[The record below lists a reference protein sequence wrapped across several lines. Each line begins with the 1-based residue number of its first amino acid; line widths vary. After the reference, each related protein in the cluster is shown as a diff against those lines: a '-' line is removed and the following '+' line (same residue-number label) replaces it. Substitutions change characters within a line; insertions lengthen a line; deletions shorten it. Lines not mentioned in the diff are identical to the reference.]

1 MAKVVIELDGTRA
14 SLEREEIDNEPFC
27 LADFLEQMVIP
38 CLLGVG
44 YQQTYIENYINLG
57 GKKRRDHAETS

>member
-1 MAKVVIELDGTRA
+1 MSKIIIELDGIRA
-14 SLEREEIDNEPFC
+14 SLEREEIDNEPFY

-44 YQQTYIENYINLG
+44 YQQTNIEKYIKLG
-57 GKKRRDHAETS
+57 GKKWMKD